1 MFFFPPLVWSSRI
14 HSTSKY
20 WLTHSGPTTSMSRT
34 PGETHPT
41 LVNSFSPDFHSLS
54 SDFTEPTIPA
64 HLANLGKHT
73 HTTLGHS
80 LSPDE
85 YWIHEYLVVK
95 TRATSTAGTER
106 VKHTL
111 QEPAVIT
118 TMANLQSGLPFKK
131 HRVFT
136 ANSMT
141 ECKPVKTTK
150 AINLTRRETVTNAR
164 TWGKGTSA

>member
-1 MFFFPPLVWSSRI
+1 
-14 HSTSKY
+14 
-20 WLTHSGPTTSMSRT
+20 MSRT

-64 HLANLGKHT
+64 HLAHLGKHT

-106 VKHTL
+106 VKHTFTRTSSNNDNDKFAKRPTL
-111 QEPAVIT
+111 QKTPRIYSEQYDRMQTGKDDKSHQSDKERNSDKCKDVGEGHQRIICTHGQTAAFWTLFWPKAKHGVD
-118 TMANLQSGLPFKK
+118 ANCL
-131 HRVFT
+131 
-136 ANSMT
+136 
-141 ECKPVKTTK
+141 
-150 AINLTRRETVTNAR
+150 
-164 TWGKGTSA
+164 